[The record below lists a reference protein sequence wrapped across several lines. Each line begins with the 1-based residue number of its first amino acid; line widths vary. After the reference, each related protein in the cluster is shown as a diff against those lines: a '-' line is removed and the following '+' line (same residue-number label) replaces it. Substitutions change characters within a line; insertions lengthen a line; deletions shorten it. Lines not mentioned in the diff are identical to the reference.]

1 MVPNHL
7 RGLLC
12 AGLLATA
19 GAASALDRV
28 TFEYGNSAG
37 DAEIDRYGANAT
49 FDFGVQWLKTGDWYL
64 GAYQE
69 VGVNYW
75 HSDPGRY
82 DNDSLVDF
90 SATPVLRWQKTPGQ
104 GLAPFLELGAGVHV
118 TTESEIENKD
128 FDINFTFGSHVGG
141 GVRFGD
147 KGRYELMYRFQHL
160 SNASLGDKNPGVNF
174 HLFNLGYHF

>member
-1 MVPNHL
+1 MVPTYL

-37 DAEIDRYGANAT
+37 DAEIDRYGANVT
-49 FDFGVQWLKTGDWYL
+49 FDWGVQWLKTGDWYL
-64 GAYQE
+64 GGYWE
-69 VGVNYW
+69 GGLNYW
-75 HSDPGRY
+75 DSDPGRTG
-82 DNDSLVDF
+82 NDSLVDF
-90 SATPVLRWQKTPGQ
+90 HATPVLRWPRAPGS
-104 GLAPFLELGAGVHV
+104 GFAPFLELGLGPHLA
-118 TTESEIENKD
+118 TESEIEDKD
-128 FDINFTFGSHVGG
+128 FDINFSFGSHVGG
-141 GVRFGD
+141 GVRFGEQ
-147 KGRYELMYRFQHL
+147 GRFELLYRFQHL

>member
-1 MVPNHL
+1 MVPNYL

-69 VGVNYW
+69 VGVNY
-75 HSDPGRY
+75 
-82 DNDSLVDF
+82 
-90 SATPVLRWQKTPGQ
+90 
-104 GLAPFLELGAGVHV
+104 
-118 TTESEIENKD
+118 
-128 FDINFTFGSHVGG
+128 
-141 GVRFGD
+141 
-147 KGRYELMYRFQHL
+147 
-160 SNASLGDKNPGVNF
+160 
-174 HLFNLGYHF
+174 